1 MPETHDTDLGTL
13 TRSGDEWTLTF
24 TRHLAHPPDKVWR
37 AISEPEHLEVWFPDR
52 IEGERR
58 AGAALR
64 FVPAEHP
71 DQGFEGEMLTFD
83 PPKLMELR
91 WGTDHLRIELTPE
104 DDGTLL
110 TFVDTFA
117 ELGKAARDG
126 AGWHECLARLEADL
140 AGDPAPRWGATWAEI
155 HPAYVEALGPEA
167 SSIGPPEGWEQPS

>member
-1 MPETHDTDLGTL
+1 MPDTDLGTL

-37 AISEPEHLEVWFPDR
+37 AITEPEHLAVWFPDR
-52 IEGERR
+52 VEGERR
-58 AGAALR
+58 AGAPLR

-71 DQGFEGEMLTFD
+71 DEGFDGEMLTFD

-91 WGTDHLRIELTPE
+91 WGTDHLRIELSAQ
-104 DDGTLL
+104 DGGTLL
-110 TFVDTFA
+110 TLVDTFA

-140 AGDPAPRWGATWAEI
+140 SGEPAPPWGAMWAEV
-155 HPAYVEALGPEA
+155 HPAYVASLGPEA
-167 SSIGPPEGWEQPS
+167 SAIGPPEGWTEPG

>member
-1 MPETHDTDLGTL
+1 MPDTDLGTL

-37 AISEPEHLEVWFPDR
+37 AISEPEHLAVWFPER

-58 AGAALR
+58 AGAPLR
-64 FVPAEHP
+64 FVSTENP
-71 DQGFEGEMLTFD
+71 DEAFDGEMLTYD
-83 PPKLMELR
+83 PPKLIELR
-91 WGTDHLRIELTPE
+91 WGTDHVRIELAAE

-140 AGDPAPRWGATWAEI
+140 SGDQPPRWGAMWAEI
-155 HPAYVEALGPEA
+155 HPAYVDALGPEA
-167 SSIGPPEGWEQPS
+167 SSIGPPEGWEPG